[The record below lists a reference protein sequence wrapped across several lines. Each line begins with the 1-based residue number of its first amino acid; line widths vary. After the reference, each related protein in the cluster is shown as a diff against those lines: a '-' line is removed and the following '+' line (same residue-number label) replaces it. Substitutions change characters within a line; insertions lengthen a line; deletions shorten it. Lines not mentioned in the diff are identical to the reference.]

1 MPRAPKRDRR
11 RLVRLER
18 DRLRGAPALTWASP
32 YCPGWGQPHLNCEDG
47 SRAERD
53 GHGKNGRMAS
63 LAFSQSALGTSSSQT
78 PWVARGPYA
87 RRSLRARERWD
98 GRVEHS
104 LILAAKRG
112 GSAEREELIQRCRPL
127 IASVAGRY
135 RRASAIEHAEL
146 TQEGVVGL
154 LRALE
159 RFDPDRGVP
168 FWAYAGWWVRQAMQ
182 QVVSELS
189 RPIVL
194 SDRALRQLARIKEA
208 QRRLEQRQAR
218 AASCSEVAAAT
229 GLPRAQVE
237 RLLSAERRPLPLD
250 GPARASD
257 DTATVGDLLADPPA
271 EDAYDDASQRVLAA
285 EVPRLLG
292 CLTERERTVIC
303 LRYGIGRRAHTLR
316 EVAERL
322 AVTAERVRQ
331 IEQASLEKL
340 HSVVVRT

>member
-1 MPRAPKRDRR
+1 
-11 RLVRLER
+11 
-18 DRLRGAPALTWASP
+18 
-32 YCPGWGQPHLNCEDG
+32 
-47 SRAERD
+47 
-53 GHGKNGRMAS
+53 MAS
-63 LAFSQSALGTSSSQT
+63 LAFSQSGLETSSSRT
-78 PWVARGPYA
+78 PRAARGSHP
-87 RRSLRARERWD
+87 RRSPRARERCD
-98 GRVEHS
+98 GRPEHS
-104 LILAAKRG
+104 LVLAAKRG
-112 GSAEREELIQRCRPL
+112 GSAEREELIQACRPL
-127 IASVAGRY
+127 IASIAGRY

-159 RFDPDRGVP
+159 RFDPGRGVP

-208 QRRLEQRQAR
+208 QRRLEQRYAR
-218 AASCSEVAAAT
+218 AASCSDVAVAT
-229 GLPRAQVE
+229 GLSRAQVE
-237 RLLSAERRPLPLD
+237 RLLSAERRPRPMD
-250 GPARASD
+250 EPAGESGD
-257 DTATVGDLLADPPA
+257 QATVCDLLADPPA
-271 EDAYDDASQRVLAA
+271 EDAYDDASQRVVAA

-292 CLTERERTVIC
+292 CLTERKRTVIC
-303 LRYGIGRRAHTLR
+303 LRYGIGRRQHTLR

-340 HSVVVRT
+340 HSVVAPT

>member
-1 MPRAPKRDRR
+1 
-11 RLVRLER
+11 
-18 DRLRGAPALTWASP
+18 
-32 YCPGWGQPHLNCEDG
+32 
-47 SRAERD
+47 
-53 GHGKNGRMAS
+53 MAS
-63 LAFSQSALGTSSSQT
+63 LAVSQPALDTSSSQP
-78 PWVARGPYA
+78 PWAAGGSHA
-87 RRSLRARERWD
+87 ACSLRTRERCD
-98 GRVEHS
+98 GQPEPS
-104 LILAAKRG
+104 LVLAAKRG
-112 GSAEREELIQRCRPL
+112 GSAEREELIQVCRPL
-127 IASVAGRY
+127 IASIAGRY

-168 FWAYAGWWVRQAMQ
+168 FWAYARWWVRQAMQ
-182 QVVSELS
+182 HVVSELS

-194 SDRALRQLARIKEA
+194 SDRALRQLTRIKEA
-208 QRRLEQRQAR
+208 QRHLEQRHAR
-218 AASCSEVAAAT
+218 AASISEVAAAT
-229 GLPRAQVE
+229 GLSRAQVE
-237 RLLSAERRPLPLD
+237 RLLSAERRPRPLD
-250 GPARASD
+250 EPASESSG

-271 EDAYDDASQRVLAA
+271 EEAYDDASQRVVAA

-303 LRYGIGRRAHTLR
+303 LRYGIRRRQHTLS